1 MQCSLEVVMAASD
14 VPRAPDGRVLPDAGH
29 TRPCHYTLLGLDFT
43 CDAAAVK
50 KAFRKTALKW
60 HPDKNRSEHAS
71 DYFKFLQE
79 AYETLS
85 DPQERAWYD
94 AHRETILRGRNPGE
108 ESDDDGEARLVNVF
122 EYFSVSCFD
131 GFGDSEGGFFAVFS
145 GVFAGIYKEELRFSE
160 ALNAAR
166 AAGTASAADIPP
178 AAPAFGKSETDP
190 TEVMGF
196 YNHWAIFSSGMT
208 FMWEDKYH
216 TADAPDRWVKRK
228 MEAENKRLR
237 KAARQKRGE
246 EVRQLVAWVRKRDP
260 RMRAALAAAAAA
272 EEARLA
278 EIAAKQA
285 AQKAKRAQRIQRQL
299 QEMEEA
305 YEEQEDYEAEREM
318 FSLAEEDGDDDRR
331 RRKKKGKKKAS
342 KSAGGS
348 GGQDDEAASQ
358 SSDHSD
364 LDAAGGAGA
373 AGAGDAIEGGDAT
386 SDEEGGVDDVLLGLI
401 GGSAP
406 SEDVRGRRKGGK
418 KAKKPQAA
426 AAAAGG
432 GEDTPPT
439 PLGRSKKKK
448 GKKNKKRGMVMD
460 DPTGGVAALDSDE
473 DAPPGVPGLGVPLP
487 PGQLDDS
494 DSDSGVA
501 PPAVPGTAAVASASG
516 HSEPTKAEKRA
527 ARRAKRKA
535 KAAAKEGGGATA
547 GKAKGGGGGDAGTD
561 CAVCGAEF
569 GTRNKLFAHIKK
581 TGHAVL
587 K

>member
-1 MQCSLEVVMAASD
+1 MAAAD
-14 VPRAPDGRVLPDAGH
+14 VPRALDGRVLPDVGH

-43 CDAAAVK
+43 CDALAVK
-50 KAFRKTALKW
+50 KSFRKTALQW

-71 DYFKFLQE
+71 DYFKLLQE

-94 AHRETILRGRNPGE
+94 AHRETILRGRNPGD
-108 ESDDDGEARLVNVF
+108 ESDDEGDGRLVNVF

-131 GFGDSEGGFFAVFS
+131 GFGDDEGGFFAVF
-145 GVFAGIYKEELRFSE
+145 GGTFAAIYKEELRFSE

-178 AAPAFGKSETDP
+178 AAPAFGKSDTDP
-190 TEVMGF
+190 DDVLAF

-228 MEAENKRLR
+228 MESENKRLR

-272 EEARLA
+272 EKARLA

-285 AQKAKRAQRIQRQL
+285 AHKSRRAQRIQEEL
-299 QEMEEA
+299 QQMEEA
-305 YEEQEDYEAEREM
+305 YEEQEDYEAERDT
-318 FSLAEEDGDDDRR
+318 FLLAEEDGDDERR
-331 RRKKKGKKKAS
+331 RRKKQSKKKS
-342 KSAGGS
+342 KGSKAAKGTGG
-348 GGQDDEAASQ
+348 GGQQDGKEASQ

-364 LDAAGGAGA
+364 SDAAGGAAGA

-401 GGSAP
+401 GGAPP
-406 SEDVRGRRKGGK
+406 SEDVRGRRKGPK
-418 KAKKPQAA
+418 KSNKPA

-432 GEDTPPT
+432 AAADGGDVSPA
-439 PLGRSKKKK
+439 LGRSKKKK
-448 GKKNKKRGMVMD
+448 GKKNKKRGMVMG
-460 DPTGGVAALDSDE
+460 DPTGGIAALDSDE
-473 DAPPGVPGLGVPLP
+473 EGVSALGVPLP

-494 DSDSGVA
+494 DSDGA
-501 PPAVPGTAAVASASG
+501 PPAAPGAPVASASG
-516 HSEPTKAEKRA
+516 HSEPSKAEKRA

-535 KAAAKEGGGATA
+535 KAASKEGGTGGAA
-547 GKAKGGGGGDAGTD
+547 AKTSGGGDASTD
-561 CAVCGAEF
+561 CAVCGASF
-569 GTRNKLFAHIKK
+569 GTRNKLFTHIKK
-581 TGHAVL
+581 TGHAAL